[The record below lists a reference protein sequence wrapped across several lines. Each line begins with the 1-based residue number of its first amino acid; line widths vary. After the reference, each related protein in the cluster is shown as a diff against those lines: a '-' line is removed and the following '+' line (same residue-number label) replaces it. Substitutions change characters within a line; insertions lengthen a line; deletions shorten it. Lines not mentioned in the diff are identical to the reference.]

1 MSVAKSNSH
10 ALAHDPCKV
19 GFALKTAT
27 RLYSMNFER
36 HARELG
42 LTLSQCRV
50 LVHLSRSEGLSQARL
65 SECTETDPMTL
76 VRVLDRMEQEDW
88 IERRP
93 DPADRRAHCLYLK
106 DAAKPVL
113 ARIEKIADRAKKE
126 ALAGIAVADCESLI
140 RLLHQIQQNLA
151 ALDARNDV
159 APYAQPLTTDRGKRL

>member
-1 MSVAKSNSH
+1 MSAAKPTSSL
-10 ALAHDPCKV
+10 LAHDPCKV

-113 ARIEKIADRAKKE
+113 ARIGKIADQATKE
-126 ALAGIAVADCESLI
+126 ALAGISATDCESLI
-140 RLLHQIQQNLA
+140 YLLDRIQLNLA
-151 ALDARNDV
+151 ALDTHNDV
-159 APYAQPLTTDRGKRL
+159 AADATPVTTPQRRKI